1 MPISLAETDLA
12 LVQLSRADHG
22 KHPSTVWY
30 CNIAR
35 TKVGKGPRRSP
46 DTAQAVEL
54 SEYIEVLGVCTGTLD
69 TMEPTRHD
77 KVPGHT
83 RKVCLLCQDISNSSM
98 VTNLMHSCPPLKRLQ
113 SSWLPSSQPL
123 DQKLSLSSMAP
134 SLSTLRLTARTVGSK
149 SCLVY
154 STSLIA
160 RCRISSTHLLLCTSY
175 LYLSTPPGFSLSDL
189 FNSTKIKY

>member
-1 MPISLAETDLA
+1 MIGPDHDTQISLAETDLA

-69 TMEPTRHD
+69 TMESTRHN

-83 RKVCLLCQDISNSSM
+83 LESIS
-98 VTNLMHSCPPLKRLQ
+98 PLSRYQQFKHGSQ
-113 SSWLPSSQPL
+113 SYAFLPSAKEITIFMASFQSILGPEAV
-123 DQKLSLSSMAP
+123 SLSSMA
-134 SLSTLRLTARTVGSK
+134 LS
-149 SCLVY
+149 
-154 STSLIA
+154 
-160 RCRISSTHLLLCTSY
+160 
-175 LYLSTPPGFSLSDL
+175 PPFG
-189 FNSTKIKY
+189 